1 MIGRCMSKLINK
13 HEFRT
18 WIGACIYMCV
28 CLKDEWG
35 LAKLASHFEISVR
48 KHHHRFGKYMC
59 ITVLIITCISWG
71 WD

>member
-1 MIGRCMSKLINK
+1 MSKLINK

-59 ITVLIITCISWG
+59 ITV
-71 WD
+71 